1 MDYVGGF
8 DFKMFLATSVA
19 HMSVSHI
26 KDTDHIKQHTK
37 DYRYCLPLT
46 WMQSSIKLQK
56 GKLEMSCDETKNSRD
71 FLQCKKIIFF
81 DKKSSVFTLH
91 CFASVWPGL
100 VKRGKATALLDSA
113 KRVRL
118 VDSNVC
124 LKVRTSA
131 VSHKPC

>member
-56 GKLEMSCDETKNSRD
+56 GKLEMSCDETKNPE
-71 FLQCKKIIFF
+71 IFSNAR
-81 DKKSSVFTLH
+81 KLSSLIKNLLSSLF
-91 CFASVWPGL
+91 
-100 VKRGKATALLDSA
+100 TALHQFGPA
-113 KRVRL
+113 
-118 VDSNVC
+118 
-124 LKVRTSA
+124 
-131 VSHKPC
+131 